1 MRRLLILLG
10 QWRALILLYI
20 EQSEDL
26 VRCYR
31 CLMDSQTDFERYSYS
46 APHKY
51 KSGALITQL
60 RILLKQKTALLS
72 TFRPSVYLHAN
83 HIFSKNTLLHP
94 VKPRY
99 TLLHRR

>member
-1 MRRLLILLG
+1 M
-10 QWRALILLYI
+10 LLYI

-46 APHKY
+46 APYKY

-60 RILLKQKTALLS
+60 WILLKQKTALLS
-72 TFRPSVYLHAN
+72 TFRPSVYPSDISNCLN
-83 HIFSKNTLLHP
+83 YLMM
-94 VKPRY
+94 
-99 TLLHRR
+99 